1 MKKTIEDIKDVVLNM
16 PAKEKNK
23 LLLQL
28 LRKSPETIQKIYY
41 QKVSE
46 EDEVK
51 TLIENL
57 KEEITDLLSWEYSK
71 GGNEYKN
78 MAKGIAKAS
87 KEIGR
92 YKSVLNPE
100 QETEI
105 NMHLLDIIFTDLSVN
120 LGTCWT
126 VFDHK
131 VTQTLSKTINLV
143 TKKIHEDYRVEF
155 EGQLNTYLKRLKAA
169 SSHLDYVY
177 ILPDRIEY

>member
-1 MKKTIEDIKDVVLNM
+1 MKKTTKDIKDVVLSM
-16 PAKEKNK
+16 PVKEKDK

-41 QKVSE
+41 QNVSE
-46 EDEVK
+46 KDEVI
-51 TLIENL
+51 TLMEDL
-57 KEEITDLLSWEYSK
+57 KEEISSLLDQEYSK
-71 GGNEYKN
+71 RGNEYKN
-78 MAKGIAKAS
+78 MARGIAKAS
-87 KEIGR
+87 KEIARFKG
-92 YKSVLNPE
+92 VLSPE

-105 NMHLLDIIFTDLSVN
+105 NMHLLDIIFTDLVSN

-155 EGQLNTYLKRLKAA
+155 EDKLNEYLRTLKKT

-177 ILPDRIEY
+177 ILPDRITF

>member
-1 MKKTIEDIKDVVLNM
+1 M
-16 PAKEKNK
+16 PVKEKDK

-41 QKVSE
+41 QNVSE
-46 EDEVK
+46 KDEID

-57 KEEITDLLSWEYSK
+57 KVEIEDLLSREYSK
-71 GGNEYKN
+71 RGNEYKN
-78 MAKGIAKAS
+78 LARGIGKAS
-87 KEIGR
+87 KEIARFKG
-92 YKSVLNPE
+92 VLSPE

-105 NMHLLDIIFTDLSVN
+105 NMYLLDIIFTDLANN

-155 EGQLNTYLKRLKAA
+155 EDKLNNYLRILKRK
-169 SSHLDYVY
+169 SSHLDYVF
-177 ILPDRIEY
+177 ILPDRLEY